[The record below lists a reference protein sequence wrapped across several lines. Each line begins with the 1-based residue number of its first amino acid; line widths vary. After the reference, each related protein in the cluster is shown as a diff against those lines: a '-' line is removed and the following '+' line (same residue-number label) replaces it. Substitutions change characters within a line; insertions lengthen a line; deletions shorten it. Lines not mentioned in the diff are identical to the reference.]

1 MIGLKDVP
9 SPIVQPAPDATDDS
23 LLVTKGTLAI
33 AILSVVTPLVALVLL
48 LGWLLYLAWRALGGI
63 QRKVEIEVTE
73 ARGAIHQ
80 SFAAM
85 RTEFETDIELLR
97 KASVKRKLTREES
110 KILKH
115 LQQNIDAA
123 EATITKEVA
132 DIDTRS

>member
-1 MIGLKDVP
+1 
-9 SPIVQPAPDATDDS
+9 
-23 LLVTKGTLAI
+23 
-33 AILSVVTPLVALVLL
+33 
-48 LGWLLYLAWRALGGI
+48 
-63 QRKVEIEVTE
+63 
-73 ARGAIHQ
+73 
-80 SFAAM
+80 M
-85 RTEFETDIELLR
+85 RTEFGTDIELLR